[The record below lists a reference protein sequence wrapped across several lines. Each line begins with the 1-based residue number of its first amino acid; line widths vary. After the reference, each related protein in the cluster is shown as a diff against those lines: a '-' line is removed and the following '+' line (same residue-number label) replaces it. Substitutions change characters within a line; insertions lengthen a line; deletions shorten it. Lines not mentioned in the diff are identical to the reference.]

1 MVLRDYIEQRL
12 TEYFRERADI
22 CAVYLFGSRAAGT
35 ERADSDVDVG
45 LLYFQAPPS
54 TLTGMPF
61 GDEANLAEALGLPVQ
76 IVVMNSAPIDLVQ
89 RIFRS
94 QRLLLDKDPS
104 FRVRFEVKRRNEYFD
119 LKPVLDL
126 YRRKARLGEPA

>member
-1 MVLRDYIEQRL
+1 VLRERTEQRL
-12 TEYFRERADI
+12 TEYFRERDDI

-61 GDEANLAEALGLPVQ
+61 DDEANLAEALGLPVQ
-76 IVVMNSAPIDLVQ
+76 IIVMNSAPVDLVH
-89 RIFRS
+89 RILRS
-94 QRLLLDKDPS
+94 QRLLLDKEPS
-104 FRVRFEVKRRNEYFD
+104 FRVRFEVKSRNLYFD
-119 LKPVLDL
+119 LKPILDH
-126 YRRKARLGEPA
+126 YRRKTA